1 MKYLKDLRE
10 ELRDIVELFDN
21 PYPSFLWQSGT
32 LELVYTFGIAR
43 LRGGKWIPHPHGR
56 QEIEDFYKRHGLE
69 ITGRD
74 GNVPL
79 VNGKPTNLT
88 GSRYEVGFH
97 TLSTFKS
104 QYKPLIDNSNL
115 KESDLGNIWELYF
128 TQQDTKLSWFGGS
141 RPPSWS
147 FEGTSSKSDN
157 DLAEISGA
165 SAALILGTVLDITRK
180 FIALKNPKGILIGT
194 KQEAKDARGR
204 IYRGMA
210 RRYAAE
216 VFDLPYAPRADMK
229 HASLIWFDKSMK
241 FEPNTSTKGVA

>member
-1 MKYLKDLRE
+1 MKHLTDLRE
-10 ELRDIVELFDN
+10 ELRDIVELFDS
-21 PYPSFLWQSGT
+21 PYPSTLWNQGN
-32 LELVYTFGIAR
+32 LELVYTFGLAR
-43 LRGGKWIPHPHGR
+43 VRGGKMLSHPHNH
-56 QEIEDFYKRHGLE
+56 QEIEAFYRSHGLE

-79 VNGKPTNLT
+79 VNGKPTNLR

-97 TLSTFKS
+97 TLSSFKS
-104 QYKPLIDNSNL
+104 KYKPLIDNSNL

-128 TQQDTKLSWFGGS
+128 TQQDTKLSWMGS
-141 RPPSWS
+141 RRPPSWG
-147 FEGTSSKSDN
+147 FEGISSKSDE

-180 FIALKNPKGILIGT
+180 FVALKNPKGILIGT

-241 FEPNTSTKGVA
+241 FEPKTSMKGIA